1 MVPHRG
7 MRGGRRFHRPCRDG
21 VGMSAIAV
29 CVLMGAALG
38 SILTAAVIAIVAG
51 AIRRPPPVEP
61 VEWTEEH
68 HNRRQEPTLA
78 VTTITTGK
86 RKIEIC
92 P

>member
-1 MVPHRG
+1 MGHDRRL
-7 MRGGRRFHRPCRDG
+7 RGGRSFHRPRRDEA
-21 VGMSAIAV
+21 GMSAIAT
-29 CVLMGAALG
+29 CILLGAVLG
-38 SILTAAVIAIVAG
+38 SILTAAIIAIVAG
-51 AIRRPPPVEP
+51 VIRRPPPVEP

-86 RKIEIC
+86 REIRIC